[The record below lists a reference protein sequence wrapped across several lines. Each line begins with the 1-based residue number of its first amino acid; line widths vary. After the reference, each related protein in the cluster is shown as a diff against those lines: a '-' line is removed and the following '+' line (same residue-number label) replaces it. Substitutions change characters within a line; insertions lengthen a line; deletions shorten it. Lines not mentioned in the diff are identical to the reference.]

1 MPSSG
6 RWTCRNS
13 SAGVRAIFDTNL
25 FVGAGFNRRSAS
37 ARLIEAAQDGRVRM
51 VWNAA
56 TASETKRV
64 LSKIPRVSW
73 EAVADIFLAENEAP
87 VVQDLTHVAFVTD
100 FEDRKYA
107 ALSLAEACPIV
118 TSDDDLLSHADRL
131 DVWKPN
137 AFLNGLSLL

>member
-1 MPSSG
+1 M
-6 RWTCRNS
+6 
-13 SAGVRAIFDTNL
+13 RAIFDTNL

-37 ARLIEAAQDGRVRM
+37 AQLIEAVRAGRVEM

-64 LSKIPRVSW
+64 LSKIPRISW
-73 EAVADIFLAENEAP
+73 EAVADIFLPAHEAP

-100 FEDRKYA
+100 FEDRKFA
-107 ALSLAEACPIV
+107 ALSLAEACPVV
-118 TSDDDLLSHADRL
+118 TSDDDLLAHADRL
-131 DVWKPN
+131 DVWKPS

>member
-1 MPSSG
+1 M
-6 RWTCRNS
+6 
-13 SAGVRAIFDTNL
+13 RAIFDTNL

-37 ARLIEAAQDGRVRM
+37 AHLIEAARDGRIRM

-73 EAVADIFLAENEAP
+73 EAVADIFLPAHEAE
-87 VVQDLTHVAFVTD
+87 VVQDLSQVSFVTD
-100 FEDRKYA
+100 FEDRKFA
-107 ALSLAEACPIV
+107 ALSLAEACPIL

-131 DVWKPN
+131 DVWKPSRFW
-137 AFLNGLSLL
+137 AEIMTHP